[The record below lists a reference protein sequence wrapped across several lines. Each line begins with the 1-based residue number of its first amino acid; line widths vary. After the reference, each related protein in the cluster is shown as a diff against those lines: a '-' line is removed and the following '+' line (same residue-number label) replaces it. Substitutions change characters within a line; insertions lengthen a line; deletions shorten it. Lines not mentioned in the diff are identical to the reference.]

1 MRMMR
6 RATLWRL
13 HGALELRQEDEV
25 DVLAIP
31 VGHVMLSSYADLDL
45 PCTASQRPPRVLFSF
60 MDLVLL
66 ILRCQHSP
74 NFGSIR
80 DL

>member
-1 MRMMR
+1 MRTMR

-25 DVLAIP
+25 DVLAIS
-31 VGHVMLSSYADLDL
+31 VGHVMPSSYADLDL
-45 PCTASQRPPRVLFSF
+45 PCTASQRPPRVLLSFS
-60 MDLVLL
+60 LVPL

-74 NFGSIR
+74 SFGSIR
-80 DL
+80 HL